1 MKMNGA
7 GVWLR
12 GISGAVMAFLYLP
25 ILVLTVFSFNDSR
38 LSAVWQG
45 VSDRKSTRLNS
56 SH

>member
-38 LSAVWQG
+38 LSAEIGRAHV
-45 VSDRKSTRLNS
+45 
-56 SH
+56 